1 MYSISREQ
9 GVAATVAFAGAAAF
23 GATGVQAAPPVSF
36 FPLFDAYIGVEPE
49 VGQSTNQFTHPV
61 IHGSSNTD
69 FAGMG
74 LTAGADY
81 KFLQRWVVGVQGF
94 YDWNVASGGP
104 AFVNGVSVDTETNW
118 QAGAQGRLG
127 FLLAPQVLVFGTA
140 GYQWKNEE
148 IIFDTSFSHTVGQMF
163 YGGGVEYAASPR
175 VHLDLQVTVSQDSN
189 TVLFFGDLPATF
201 HDVTAKAGIHVA
213 LYKK

>member
-1 MYSISREQ
+1 MLISVLSLKSANR
-9 GVAATVAFAGAAAF
+9 
-23 GATGVQAAPPVSF
+23 P
-36 FPLFDAYIGVEPE
+36 
-49 VGQSTNQFTHPV
+49 TNLPNPV
-61 IHGSSNTD
+61 IHGSSSTD

-81 KFLQRWVVGVQGF
+81 ASSECWVVGVQGF

-148 IIFDTSFSHTVGQMF
+148 IILTPVFHTPWGKCSTVGALSM
-163 YGGGVEYAASPR
+163 PR
-175 VHLDLQVTVSQDSN
+175 ARGFTWTFKSRYPKISN

>member
-9 GVAATVAFAGAAAF
+9 GVAATVALAGAAAF
-23 GATGVQAAPPVSF
+23 GATGVQAGPVSF
-36 FPLFDAYIGVEPE
+36 SWTDFYIGVEPE
-49 VGQSTNQFTHPV
+49 VGQSYNQFTHPV
-61 IHGSSNTD
+61 IHGSSDTN

-74 LTAGADY
+74 ITGGADY
-81 KFLQRWVVGVQGF
+81 QFVRGWVVGVQGF
-94 YDWNVASGGP
+94 YDRNVASGGP

-118 QAGAQGRLG
+118 QAGAQARLG
-127 FLLAPQVLVFGTA
+127 FLLTNQVLVFGTA

-148 IIFDTSFSHTVGQMF
+148 IIFDTSFSRTVGQMF
-163 YGGGVEYAASPR
+163 YGGGIEYAASPR

-189 TVLFFGDLPATF
+189 TVLFFGDLPGTF